1 MATPKYV
8 CVSCNDKFYSFNEY
22 TAYCKFCFEY
32 LCVKAAGDSDDE
44 EMDEDD
50 LEKLNQFM
58 DYLAALKDD
67 TLDIKDPGFD

>member
-8 CVSCNDKFYSFNEY
+8 CVSCNDGFYSFNEY
-22 TAYCKFCFEY
+22 AAYCKFCFED

-58 DYLAALKDD
+58 DYLAALQDD